1 MARRKQRVGEMFIVF
16 YDNDKLILDKI
27 DELVEL
33 TGVKKEILLL
43 KHLNNILKLILQ
55 KAWINNPCF
64 FIFFM

>member
-33 TGVKKEILLL
+33 TGVKKRDIVIKAL
-43 KHLNNILKLILQ
+43 KQYLKIDTS
-55 KAWINNPCF
+55 KN
-64 FIFFM
+64 MDK